1 MSRITGHDPAD
12 KHILIAEDN
21 DELRALFA
29 KVLTQDEF
37 QISVAGDGEQV
48 IALLEHRLP
57 DVLILDLGMPK
68 ISGLEILRYVRTLD
82 DGARMKVI
90 VVTGNAQAQSLPEMA
105 DADLLLIKPVSTRDL
120 REFSA
125 RLVS

>member
-1 MSRITGHDPAD
+1 MIRTASDDAAG

-21 DELRALFA
+21 DDLRALFA
-29 KVLTQDEF
+29 KVLKADNF
-37 QISVAGDGEQV
+37 QISVAGDGEEV
-48 IALLEHRLP
+48 IALLKDRLP

-68 ISGLEILRYVRTLD
+68 LSGLDVLRYVRALD
-82 DGARMKVI
+82 DGARIRVI

-105 DADLLLIKPVSTRDL
+105 DTDLLLIKPVSTRDL